1 MRFSSLMALAALAV
15 TGCGSGSVATT
26 QLDTARTE
34 QTHAE
39 LGATVTFRVG
49 DSVEIG
55 STGLRITMTGVPA
68 DSRCPTDVVCVWAG
82 DAAVAFAFSG
92 TASTSAALLHTTLD
106 PKSVIVSGVTV
117 QLLEVTPGNK
127 SGQTIPQG
135 DYRAKVAL
143 RSP

>member
-1 MRFSSLMALAALAV
+1 MRFSSLMAVAALAV
-15 TGCGSGSVATT
+15 TGCGTGSVTST

-34 QTHAE
+34 QTRVE

-49 DSVEIG
+49 DSIEIG

-92 TASTSAALLHTTLD
+92 GSTSGAVLHTTLD
-106 PKSVIVSGVTV
+106 PKAVIVDGVTI

-143 RSP
+143 R